1 MCICVYMCLC
11 ASMLCIDQPTCVH
24 AHSTHRH
31 VHKKQ
36 NEWGKKKMEL
46 ITLRRSNGPITTLT
60 LQLGVGTAVAGS
72 SREKSVSWMVVGLE
86 GMNISLHSVVIKALN
101 LRNTFNR
108 CHTSGITCKER
119 IHSDHYTCAKLEAHN
134 GLAWRVIQCQTCIA

>member
-1 MCICVYMCLC
+1 M
-11 ASMLCIDQPTCVH
+11 Q

-36 NEWGKKKMEL
+36 SEWGKKREMEL

-86 GMNISLHSVVIKALN
+86 GMNIS
-101 LRNTFNR
+101 
-108 CHTSGITCKER
+108 
-119 IHSDHYTCAKLEAHN
+119 
-134 GLAWRVIQCQTCIA
+134 RVICTLLS